1 MRASN
6 SLAPALSCEGVGRRR
21 GEGGSMS
28 RRDGS
33 ETGRNIIKFNV
44 LVYGPRSP
52 AITSPRYLLGNR
64 EAILYTP
71 IQTSL
76 ETLPSPP
83 PRSPPT
89 FAALFRAPPF
99 PIGFSIR
106 PPRNVACSADGF
118 FFLTGRK
125 LPLVD
130 RGVRGEAWLELVR

>member
-1 MRASN
+1 
-6 SLAPALSCEGVGRRR
+6 
-21 GEGGSMS
+21 MS

-76 ETLPSPP
+76 EHLHPVRHRLSP
-83 PRSPPT
+83 RY
-89 FAALFRAPPF
+89 FALHLFR
-99 PIGFSIR
+99 
-106 PPRNVACSADGF
+106 SAFRLGLRCLF
-118 FFLTGRK
+118 RGRIFLTGRK
-125 LPLVD
+125 LALVD
-130 RGVRGEAWLELVR
+130 RGVRGGMVGARSVSWRTEDWFYIGGWDYDI